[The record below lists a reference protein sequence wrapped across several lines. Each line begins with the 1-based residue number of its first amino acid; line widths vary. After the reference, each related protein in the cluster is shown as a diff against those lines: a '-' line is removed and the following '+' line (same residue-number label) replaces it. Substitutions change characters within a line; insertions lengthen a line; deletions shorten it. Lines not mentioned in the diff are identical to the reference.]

1 MVAAIDRCYY
11 VTRRGDVSDFRD
23 RLHRPCKRA
32 LAFFNSSKLNS
43 FVRCR
48 EHRPSSIR
56 ASLII
61 ARWNAAF
68 RSNPLLPH
76 LSSRQLA
83 SIRIADPVKSRD
95 WGRTLEKPWVSR
107 FCPAARGF
115 SIIKVRFFPR
125 FRAHGGKSEK
135 MRNFISVCES
145 RNARRTKIESI
156 DFLIHYMTFLSLS
169 PSLSLRYVLNVI
181 NLQICEIKLLR
192 LYIRNKRWEYQ

>member
-68 RSNPLLPH
+68 RSNPLHPT
-76 LSSRQLA
+76 S
-83 SIRIADPVKSRD
+83 PRD
-95 WGRTLEKPWVSR
+95 NS
-107 FCPAARGF
+107 
-115 SIIKVRFFPR
+115 PR
-125 FRAHGGKSEK
+125 FE
-135 MRNFISVCES
+135 
-145 RNARRTKIESI
+145 
-156 DFLIHYMTFLSLS
+156 
-169 PSLSLRYVLNVI
+169 
-181 NLQICEIKLLR
+181 LQILLNPATEGEPWRNLGYRAFVPR
-192 LYIRNKRWEYQ
+192 LEGSRLLKCASSHVFEHMAGRVRRWEILFRFVNRETLVERRSKVSIF

>member
-48 EHRPSSIR
+48 EHRPSSIAYYR
-56 ASLII
+56 EVKRRVSIQSA
-61 ARWNAAF
+61 
-68 RSNPLLPH
+68 PPH

-135 MRNFISVCES
+135 VRNFISVCES
-145 RNARRTKIESI
+145 RSARRTKIESI

-169 PSLSLRYVLNVI
+169 PSLSLRCVLNVI
-181 NLQICEIKLLR
+181 NFQICEIKLLR

>member
-1 MVAAIDRCYY
+1 MLLRNEARRRFGFPRSVAPPLQTSARIFQFEQIKFLCPVSRAPTFIDPSLAYY
-11 VTRRGDVSDFRD
+11 REVKRRVSIQSA
-23 RLHRPCKRA
+23 P
-32 LAFFNSSKLNS
+32 
-43 FVRCR
+43 
-48 EHRPSSIR
+48 
-56 ASLII
+56 
-61 ARWNAAF
+61 
-68 RSNPLLPH
+68 PH

-135 MRNFISVCES
+135 VRNFISVCES

-169 PSLSLRYVLNVI
+169 PSLSLRCVLNVI
-181 NLQICEIKLLR
+181 NFQICEIKLLR